1 MGKQVGTF
9 VVSIV
14 ASLGTRNKR
23 GGWRCLRVNAL
34 TPGPSPCRVV
44 CGRGLLVGLGEG
56 GLSMAFGAGC
66 GGKGSMELAL
76 VCPRSHAPRGNA
88 VWTLCVRPHPR
99 PLSLPGRLWAGSVG
113 RAGRGESSMAFG
125 DASDRT
131 GVDDEKTNR
140 RRTPSS
146 PSAKIAI
153 RRTVAEA
160 GRGGGDAP
168 MRLTPST
175 PRGW

>member
-56 GLSMAFGAGC
+56 GLSMAFGASC

-99 PLSLPGRLWAGSVG
+99 PPPCRVVC
-113 RAGRGESSMAFG
+113 GRGLLVGLGEGSRRWRLVTRRIAQGSMTKRPIA
-125 DASDRT
+125 AEPPPLPAR
-131 GVDDEKTNR
+131 K
-140 RRTPSS
+140 S
-146 PSAKIAI
+146 PSA
-153 RRTVAEA
+153 E
-160 GRGGGDAP
+160 
-168 MRLTPST
+168 PSPKLGEEGAT
-175 PRGW
+175 LQ